1 MDPGFA
7 AVVVVGWG
15 GDIHVAVSV
24 FVVAIVAIPIIDQIS
39 IGIAPR
45 EIKTAIP
52 LSHGS
57 DTFDIIARRTMRVAV
72 GIGIGPGCAAEPLV
86 GVSTGRGKDCWGGVV
101 VVVVVVW
108 GEEEGDAGQKE
119 NAADEGPHGNVLVC
133 YW

>member
-15 GDIHVAVSV
+15 GDIHVAVGV
-24 FVVAIVAIPIIDQIS
+24 FVAVSIVSIPIIDQIS
-39 IGIAPR
+39 IGITAR

-86 GVSTGRGKDCWGGVV
+86 GVSTGRGKDC
-101 VVVVVVW
+101 
-108 GEEEGDAGQKE
+108 
-119 NAADEGPHGNVLVC
+119 
-133 YW
+133 